1 MLMLMIDWLLLSWG
15 ISRENLALGYQ
26 DSKASPAFQAFLAH
40 LERRAASADQAFLES
55 MDWLAPRDS
64 RGSEVMLQTVSGY
77 LFHFVS
83 PEHLLWAQSTLIGWV
98 GGWETLGEQFCV
110 CVGCTDGGAYGME
123 YILASN

>member
-15 ISRENLALGYQ
+15 MSRENLALGYQ

-40 LERRAASADQAFLES
+40 PERRAASGDQAFLES

-98 GGWETLGEQFCV
+98 GDSGRTVLCLCRLYRW
-110 CVGCTDGGAYGME
+110 GAYGME

>member
-40 LERRAASADQAFLES
+40 PERRAASGDQAFLES

-64 RGSEVMLQTVSGY
+64 RGSEVIAPDCVRVSVPLCVPRAPAVGSV
-77 LFHFVS
+77 H
-83 PEHLLWAQSTLIGWV
+83 IDWV

-110 CVGCTDGGAYGME
+110 CVGCTDGGPYGME